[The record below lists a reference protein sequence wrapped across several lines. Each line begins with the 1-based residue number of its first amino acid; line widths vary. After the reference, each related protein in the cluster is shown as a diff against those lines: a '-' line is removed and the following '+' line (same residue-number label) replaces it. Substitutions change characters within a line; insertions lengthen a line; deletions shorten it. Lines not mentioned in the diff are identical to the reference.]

1 MTQIDS
7 QPAHE
12 TLERARPH
20 LGEDPELSP
29 EAAQR
34 ILETRA
40 QLLAQPLPE
49 PAAAEDAIEL
59 LVFSRAGAT
68 YAVDAAY
75 VLEVVPV
82 TEPTPVPW
90 VPPAVLG
97 VINHRGRIIPVVDVA
112 RLESSQVEGAVEGE
126 YAVVAVVEDARFGI
140 SADEVSGIAQV
151 EKRDVRSRIE
161 HGAERPDSV
170 IRGLTAD
177 MAAILDVEALAHDP
191 RVETNDEVE

>member
-7 QPAHE
+7 QRAHE
-12 TLERARPH
+12 SLERARPH
-20 LGEDPELSP
+20 LGENSELSR

-49 PAAAEDAIEL
+49 PAVAEDVIEL

-75 VLEVVPV
+75 VHEVVPV

-112 RLESSQVEGAVEGE
+112 RLESSQVDGAVEGE
-126 YAVVAVVEDARFGI
+126 YAVVAVVGDACFGI
-140 SADEVSGIAQV
+140 SADEVSGMAQV
-151 EKRDVRSRIE
+151 EERDVRS
-161 HGAERPDSV
+161 GAELGDDRPHAV
-170 IRGLTAD
+170 IRGLTTD
-177 MAAILDVEALAHDP
+177 MVAILDVEALIHDP
-191 RVETNDEVE
+191 RVEANDEVE

>member
-7 QPAHE
+7 QRTHE
-12 TLERARPH
+12 TLERARQH
-20 LGEDPELSP
+20 LGENLELSR

-49 PAAAEDAIEL
+49 PEIAEDVIEL
-59 LVFSRAGAT
+59 VVFSRADAT

-75 VLEVVPV
+75 VVEVVPF
-82 TEPTPVPW
+82 TESTPVPW

-112 RLESSQVEGAVEGE
+112 RLESSQADGAVEGE
-126 YAVVAVVEDARFGI
+126 YAVVVVVGDACFGI
-140 SADEVSGIAQV
+140 GADAVSGIAQV
-151 EKRDVRSRIE
+151 EERDVRLA
-161 HGAERPDSV
+161 AELGDDRPDSV
-170 IRGLTAD
+170 IRGLTAT
-177 MAAILDVEALAHDP
+177 MVAILDVEALSHDP
-191 RVETNDEVE
+191 RVEVVDEIE

>member
-7 QPAHE
+7 QRTQE
-12 TLERARPH
+12 TLERARQH
-20 LGEDPELSP
+20 LGENPELST

-49 PAAAEDAIEL
+49 PAAAEDVIEL

-75 VLEVVPV
+75 VLEVVPI

-112 RLESSQVEGAVEGE
+112 RLESSQVDGAVEGE
-126 YAVVAVVEDARFGI
+126 YAVVAVVGDACFGI

-151 EKRDVRSRIE
+151 EERDVRS
-161 HGAERPDSV
+161 GAELGDERPYSV
-170 IRGLTAD
+170 IRGLTAA
-177 MAAILDVEALAHDP
+177 MVAILDVEALVHDP
-191 RVETNDEVE
+191 RVEANDEVE